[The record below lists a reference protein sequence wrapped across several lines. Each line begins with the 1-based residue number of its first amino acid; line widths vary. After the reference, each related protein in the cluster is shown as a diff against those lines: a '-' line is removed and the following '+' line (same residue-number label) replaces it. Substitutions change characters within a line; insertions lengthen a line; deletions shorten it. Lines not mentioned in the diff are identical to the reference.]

1 MKGYSLD
8 LRERVIH
15 SWQSGK
21 RQLWIAQHLEVSVS
35 TVKGYISQYRTQGHV
50 KAKVQQYKQPTIRDE
65 QLETLSQQLAAHPD
79 DRLEDHIVRWAEDG
93 GQRVSTSMMWRAI
106 DRAGW
111 TRKKRQWRPKRAM
124 S

>member
-1 MKGYSLD
+1 MKSYSLD

-21 RQLWIAQHLEVSVS
+21 TQGWIAQQFEMSVS
-35 TVKGYISQYRTQGHV
+35 TVKRYISQYRTQGHV
-50 KAKVQQYKQPTIRDE
+50 RAKAQQYKQATIRDE
-65 QLETLSQQLAAHPD
+65 QLEALGQQLGDHPD
-79 DRLEDHIVRWAEDG
+79 ATLEAQIRLWGERK
-93 GQRVSTSMMWRAI
+93 GQWVSISMMWRAI

-111 TRKKRQWRPKRAM
+111 TRKKRQWVPKNAM

>member
-21 RQLWIAQHLEVSVS
+21 TQAWIAQQFEMSVS
-35 TVKGYISQYRTQGHV
+35 TVKRYISQYRAQGHV
-50 KAKVQQYKQPTIRDE
+50 KAKAQQYKQPTIRGE
-65 QLETLSQQLAAHPD
+65 QLEALRQQLAAHPD
-79 DRLEDHIVRWAEDG
+79 ATLGEHIGWWGERT
-93 GQRVSTSMMWRAI
+93 GQWVSTSMMWRAV

-111 TRKKRQWRPKRAM
+111 TRKKRQWGPKNAM
-124 S
+124 L